1 MTINKLVEQFLA
13 ERPRNE
19 DIAKYFAIAA
29 NIGFNEAIDIAC
41 SLVEECSVPDSY
53 SQPTVDD
60 LASDI
65 ASLKREV

>member
-29 NIGFNEAIDIAC
+29 NIGFNEAIDIVH
-41 SLVEECSVPDSY
+41 SLSRVSV
-53 SQPTVDD
+53 
-60 LASDI
+60 L
-65 ASLKREV
+65 SLI

>member
-29 NIGFNEAIDIAC
+29 NIGFNEAIDIVHSLAC
-41 SLVEECSVPDSY
+41 ECPSI
-53 SQPTVDD
+53 D
-60 LASDI
+60 LEDI
-65 ASLKREV
+65 LPVKISELKKGL